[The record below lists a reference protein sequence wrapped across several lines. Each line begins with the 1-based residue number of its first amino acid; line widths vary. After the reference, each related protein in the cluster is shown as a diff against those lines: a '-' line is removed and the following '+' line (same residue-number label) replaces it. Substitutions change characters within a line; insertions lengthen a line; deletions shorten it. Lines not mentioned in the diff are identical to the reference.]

1 MDQNSRGVVIS
12 SSEGQLGRAL
22 YELQRRIDEVE
33 RMRSQ
38 AFTMGVARVAFVL
51 PAVGIQTFS

>member
-1 MDQNSRGVVIS
+1 MDKNSKGVVIA
-12 SSEGQLGRAL
+12 SSEGQLGRSL

-33 RMRSQ
+33 RMKSQ

-51 PAVGIQTFS
+51 PAVGIQTY

>member
-1 MDQNSRGVVIS
+1 MEGNSKGVVIA

-33 RMRSQ
+33 RMKSKS
-38 AFTMGVARVAFVL
+38 FTMGVARVAFVM
-51 PAVGIQTFS
+51 PSVGIQTF

>member
-1 MDQNSRGVVIS
+1 MDQNSKGVVIA

-22 YELQRRIDEVE
+22 YELQRRIDEIE
-33 RMRSQ
+33 RMKSQ

-51 PAVGIQTFS
+51 PAVGIQTY

>member
-1 MDQNSRGVVIS
+1 MNQNSKGVVIA

-33 RMRSQ
+33 RMKSQ

-51 PAVGIQTFS
+51 PAVGIQTY

>member
-1 MDQNSRGVVIS
+1 MDQNSRGVVIAG
-12 SSEGQLGRAL
+12 SEGQLGRAL